1 MMMNINIP
9 HFLYVLFRSYKGPRA
24 NLKGEDLLCSEF
36 VAKCVSW
43 LLDGVLKGIFFH
55 IGNENTNSLGMNS
68 KLKSLGRIGGC
79 PDYCFINKSKT
90 IFLEFKSPT
99 GKQTPNQMAFEAWC
113 LEIGI
118 SYFIIRSI
126 EQAIKILQDNKFLD
140 DNIDT

>member
-1 MMMNINIP
+1 MMNINIP

-24 NLKGEDLLCSEF
+24 NLKGEDLLCSTF
-36 VAKCVSW
+36 VNQCVGW
-43 LLDGVLKGIFFH
+43 TLDGSLKAIWFH

-68 KLKSLGRIGGC
+68 KLKALGRISGC
-79 PDYCFINKSKT
+79 PDYCFINKHRT
-90 IFLEFKSPT
+90 IFLEFKSEK
-99 GKQTPNQMAFEAWC
+99 GKQTINQMAFEAWC

-140 DNIDT
+140 DKIK